1 MQQIIISGLCENLAR
16 KCPIFDAN
24 GNEIKQTN
32 KMKATYESQE
42 SKERLSLH
50 PFSSLYKEKPEFLV
64 YQEIY
69 ALENPETGKM
79 KYYLKGATK
88 IDNLNWIYNL
98 SSPILIQTSKPI
110 TEENN
115 S

>member
-1 MQQIIISGLCENLAR
+1 
-16 KCPIFDAN
+16 
-24 GNEIKQTN
+24 
-32 KMKATYESQE
+32 
-42 SKERLSLH
+42 LH
-50 PFSSLYKEKPEFLV
+50 PFSTLYKEKPEFIV

-69 ALENPETGKM
+69 ALESPETGKM

-98 SSPILIQTSKPI
+98 SSPILMQTSKPI

-115 S
+115 A